1 MSSTVHAIYA
11 AAVFVIAYGL
21 ITTERFNKTMV
32 ALAGAVAVFFL
43 PVINSDEVFYSRDT
57 GIDWDVIFLLLG
69 MMIIVSVVRQTGVFE
84 YIAIV
89 SAKRAKGS
97 PLRIMI
103 LLVLV
108 TAIGSAFL
116 DNVTTVL
123 LIAPVTLLVCERL
136 AVSAVPFLI
145 VEAFA
150 ANIGGAATLVGDP
163 TSIIIGTGAHL
174 SFISFLANMGPAVL
188 IVLAALLVLLPRLFP
203 GFFTVDPDR
212 VADVMALDESEAI
225 RNRKLLIQCGIVL
238 VAVFAGFIL
247 HHVIHME
254 PSLVAMAGAGILIL
268 ISGLDREFYLASVE
282 WETLL
287 FFAGLFIMV
296 GALVRTGVINNLA
309 HAASHATGGNEWLTT
324 ILILGVSFLFSG
336 FVNNVPYAAT
346 MTPIVGEFASSIHGH
361 ANSGVLWWALIL
373 GTVLGGNLTAI
384 GASANIVVTG
394 IAERAGS
401 AVSFWDFTR
410 RGAVIT
416 AISFVI
422 SIGYLWV
429 RYFALA

>member
-1 MSSTVHAIYA
+1 MSVFHAIYA
-11 AAVFVIAYGL
+11 TVVFVIAYAL

-32 ALAGAVAVFFL
+32 ALAGATAMFFL

-69 MMIIVSVVRQTGVFE
+69 MMIIVSVVRQTGLFE
-84 YIAIV
+84 YIAILA
-89 SAKRAKGS
+89 AKRSKGS

-108 TAIGSAFL
+108 TALGSAFL

-136 AVSAVPFLI
+136 AVSAVPFLM

-174 SFISFLANMGPAVL
+174 SFISFLTNMGPPVLMVLAVL
-188 IVLAALLVLLPRLFP
+188 LMLLPRLFP

-212 VADVMALDESEAI
+212 VADVMSLDETEAI
-225 RNRKLLIQCGIVL
+225 RDRKLLIQCGIVL
-238 VAVFAGFIL
+238 VVVFAGFVA
-247 HHVIHME
+247 HKEIHME
-254 PSLVAMAGAGILIL
+254 PSLVAMTGAGILVIM
-268 ISGLDREFYLASVE
+268 SGLSRDFYLSSVE

-309 HAASHATGGNEWLTT
+309 HAASHATHGNEWLTT
-324 ILILGVSFLFSG
+324 MLILGVSFVFSG

-346 MTPIVGEFASSIHGH
+346 MTPIVGEFVESIHGH
-361 ANSGVLWWALIL
+361 ASSGVLWWALIL
-373 GTVLGGNLTAI
+373 GTVLGGNLTAV
-384 GASANIVVTG
+384 GASANIVVVG
-394 IAERAGS
+394 IAQRAGS
-401 AVSFWDFTR
+401 PLSFWDFTR
-410 RGAVIT
+410 RGAVVVAVSL
-416 AISFVI
+416 AISV
-422 SIGYLWV
+422 GYLWL

>member
-1 MSSTVHAIYA
+1 MSAFHAIYA
-11 AAVFVIAYGL
+11 TVVFVVAYAL

-32 ALAGAVAVFFL
+32 ALAGATAMFFL
-43 PVINSDEVFYSRDT
+43 PLINSDEVFYSRDT

-69 MMIIVSVVRQTGVFE
+69 MMIIVSVVRQTGLFE
-84 YIAIV
+84 YVAIW
-89 SAKRAKGS
+89 SAKRSKGS

-108 TAIGSAFL
+108 TALGSAFL

-136 AVSAVPFLI
+136 AVSPVPFLM

-174 SFISFLANMGPAVL
+174 SFISFLANMGPPVIMVLAVL
-188 IVLAALLVLLPRLFP
+188 LMLLPRLFP
-203 GFFTVDPDR
+203 GSFTVDAER
-212 VADVMALDESEAI
+212 VADVMSLDEGEAI
-225 RNRKLLIQCGIVL
+225 RDRKLLIQCAIVL
-238 VAVFAGFIL
+238 VVVFAGFVA
-247 HHVIHME
+247 HKEIHME
-254 PSLVAMAGAGILIL
+254 PSLVAMTGAGVLII
-268 ISGLDREFYLASVE
+268 ISGLSREFYLSSVE

-296 GALVRTGVINNLA
+296 GALVRTGVISNLA
-309 HAASHATGGNEWLTT
+309 HAASHATHGNEWLTT
-324 ILILGVSFLFSG
+324 MLILGVSFVFSG

-346 MTPIVGEFASSIHGH
+346 MTPIVGEFVESIHGH

-373 GTVLGGNLTAI
+373 GTVLGGNLTAV
-384 GASANIVVTG
+384 GASANIVVVG

-401 AVSFWDFTR
+401 PLSFWDFTR
-410 RGAVIT
+410 RGAVVV
-416 AISFVI
+416 AVSFVI
-422 SIGYLWV
+422 SVGYLWL
-429 RYFALA
+429 RYFVWA

>member
-1 MSSTVHAIYA
+1 LSAFHAIYA
-11 AAVFVIAYGL
+11 TTVFVVAYAL

-32 ALAGAVAVFFL
+32 ALAGATAMFFL

-57 GIDWDVIFLLLG
+57 GVDWDVIFLLLG
-69 MMIIVSVVRQTGVFE
+69 MMIIVSVVRQTGLFE
-84 YIAIV
+84 YVAIW

-108 TAIGSAFL
+108 TALGSAFL

-136 AVSAVPFLI
+136 AVSPVPFLM

-174 SFISFLANMGPAVL
+174 SFISFLTNMGPPVIVVLAVL
-188 IVLAALLVLLPRLFP
+188 LMLLPRLFP
-203 GFFTVDPDR
+203 GHFTVDPDR
-212 VADVMALDESEAI
+212 VADVMSLDESEAI
-225 RNRKLLIQCGIVL
+225 RDRKLLIQCAIVL
-238 VAVFAGFIL
+238 VVVFAGFVA
-247 HHVIHME
+247 HKEIHME
-254 PSLVAMAGAGILIL
+254 PSLVAMSGAGILVI
-268 ISGLDREFYLASVE
+268 ISGLSREFYLSSVE

-309 HAASHATGGNEWLTT
+309 HAASHATHGNEWLTT
-324 ILILGVSFLFSG
+324 MLILGVSFVFSG

-346 MTPIVGEFASSIHGH
+346 MTPIVGEFVESIHGH

-373 GTVLGGNLTAI
+373 GTVLGGNLTAV
-384 GASANIVVTG
+384 GASANIVVVG

-401 AVSFWDFTR
+401 PLSFWDFTR
-410 RGAVIT
+410 RGAVVVAVSF
-416 AISFVI
+416 AISV
-422 SIGYLWV
+422 GYLWL
-429 RYFALA
+429 RYFVWA

>member
-1 MSSTVHAIYA
+1 MSVFHAIYA
-11 AAVFVIAYGL
+11 TVVFVVAYAL

-32 ALAGAVAVFFL
+32 ALAGATAMFFL

-69 MMIIVSVVRQTGVFE
+69 MMIIVSVVRQTGLFE
-84 YIAIV
+84 YVAIW
-89 SAKRAKGS
+89 SAKRSKGS

-108 TAIGSAFL
+108 TALGSAFL

-136 AVSAVPFLI
+136 AVSPVPFLM

-174 SFISFLANMGPAVL
+174 SFISFLANMGPPVL
-188 IVLAALLVLLPRLFP
+188 IVLAVLLMLLPRLFP
-203 GFFTVDPDR
+203 GFFTVDAER
-212 VADVMALDESEAI
+212 VADVMSLDEGEAI
-225 RNRKLLIQCGIVL
+225 RDRRLLIQCGIVL
-238 VAVFAGFIL
+238 VAVFAGFVA
-247 HHVIHME
+247 HKEIHME
-254 PSLVAMAGAGILIL
+254 PSLVAMTGAGMLII
-268 ISGLDREFYLASVE
+268 ISGLSREFYLSSVE

-296 GALVRTGVINNLA
+296 GTLVRTGVINNLA
-309 HAASHATGGNEWLTT
+309 HAASHATHGNEWLTT
-324 ILILGVSFLFSG
+324 MLILGVSFLFSG

-346 MTPIVGEFASSIHGH
+346 MTPIVGEFVESIHGH
-361 ANSGVLWWALIL
+361 ASSGVLWWALIL
-373 GTVLGGNLTAI
+373 GTVLGGNLTAV
-384 GASANIVVTG
+384 GASANIVVVG
-394 IAERAGS
+394 IAQRAGS
-401 AVSFWDFTR
+401 PLSFWDFTR
-410 RGAVIT
+410 RGALVV
-416 AISFVI
+416 AISLAI
-422 SIGYLWV
+422 SVGYLWL
-429 RYFALA
+429 RYFVWA